1 MEWNKLDVKLRK
13 SGSLAYFRNAVL
25 KVGHPTA
32 KPIYTI
38 HNPIDSKLLTRL
50 RLGVIH
56 FNEHSLNI
64 ISKIV

>member
-13 SGSLAYFRNAVL
+13 SVSLAVL
-25 KVGHPTA
+25 KVGRLTA

-38 HNPIDSKLLTRL
+38 HNPIDSKLVTRL
-50 RLGVIH
+50 RLGLIH